1 MTTRTFGQIPKETEP
16 LRIIRNLAAVFF
28 GIILLAVLLFSGS
41 VDYACKHSYTADRQ
55 WLLFTIGIV
64 GVAAV
69 LLMAFLLRG
78 KFAGARKL
86 LAKKSTFVLL
96 ASICSIVLLLAQCY
110 IVRSTWFETGWNI
123 CVG

>member
-16 LRIIRNLAAVFF
+16 LRIIRNIAAVCF

-96 ASICSIVLLLAQCY
+96 ASICSIV
-110 IVRSTWFETGWNI
+110 
-123 CVG
+123 

>member
-16 LRIIRNLAAVFF
+16 LRIIRNIAAVFF

-69 LLMAFLLRG
+69 LLMAFLL
-78 KFAGARKL
+78 
-86 LAKKSTFVLL
+86 
-96 ASICSIVLLLAQCY
+96 LAQCY
-110 IVRSTWFETGWNI
+110 IVRSTWFETGWD
-123 CVG
+123 VG